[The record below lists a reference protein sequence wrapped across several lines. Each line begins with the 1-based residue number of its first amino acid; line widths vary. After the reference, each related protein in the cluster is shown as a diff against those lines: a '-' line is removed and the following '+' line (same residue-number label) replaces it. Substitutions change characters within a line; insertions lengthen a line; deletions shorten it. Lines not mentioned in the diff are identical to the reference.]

1 MKNMVE
7 VYVALIVRGLK
18 KFSQVP
24 SRIKEQVRQ
33 RLIELELNELTVE

>member
-1 MKNMVE
+1 MVMVE
-7 VYVALIVRGLK
+7 VYVALIIRGLK

-33 RLIELELNELTVE
+33 RLIELELENLIDE

>member
-1 MKNMVE
+1 MVMVE

-33 RLIELELNELTVE
+33 RLIELELENLIDE

>member
-1 MKNMVE
+1 MVE
-7 VYVALIVRGLK
+7 IYVALIVRGLK

-33 RLIELELNELTVE
+33 RLIELELENLIDE